1 MRVACFTGLVVP
13 LLSHHLAWAYQ
24 VQTPPLD
31 TDWTYKVGKDPWPE
45 YPRPLLQRDNWQSLN
60 GIWKWRSATTA
71 VADAPPQ
78 DDAYLADVLV
88 PSCLESGL
96 SGVQEQN
103 LTQVWF
109 QTKFDLGN
117 QWQWSNSSSNPSSEK
132 VLLNFEAVDYEAT
145 VFINGQ
151 KAGFH
156 RGGYWRFTVDATPF
170 LKRGVNTL
178 HVHVFDPTDLD
189 GYVVPVGKQTR
200 NPSHIFYTPCT
211 GIWQSVWLETVPATH
226 IKKIDVAA
234 GADGTVNATV
244 WSSKKHSSDPV
255 TISVVDDSGKVIASH
270 KATANENFEFTVDSP
285 KLWSPSDPNL
295 YNLTVTLGKD
305 EVTSYTGFRTISVGE
320 VDGVKR
326 PLING
331 EFEFLF
337 GTLDQVR
344 SSFGLTI
351 SSSE

>member
-1 MRVACFTGLVVP
+1 MRAAYFTGLVVP
-13 LLSHHLAWAYQ
+13 LLSHHLASGYQ

-31 TDWTYKVGKDPWPE
+31 TDWTYKVGTDPWPE

-60 GIWKWRSATTA
+60 GIWKWRSATT
-71 VADAPPQ
+71 VAAEAPPP
-78 DDAYLADVLV
+78 DDAYFADVLV

-117 QWQWSNSSSNPSSEK
+117 QWQWSNASSSPSSKK

-178 HVHVFDPTDLD
+178 
-189 GYVVPVGKQTR
+189 
-200 NPSHIFYTPCT
+200 
-211 GIWQSVWLETVPATH
+211 
-226 IKKIDVAA
+226 
-234 GADGTVNATV
+234 
-244 WSSKKHSSDPV
+244 
-255 TISVVDDSGKVIASH
+255 
-270 KATANENFEFTVDSP
+270 
-285 KLWSPSDPNL
+285 
-295 YNLTVTLGKD
+295 
-305 EVTSYTGFRTISVGE
+305 
-320 VDGVKR
+320 
-326 PLING
+326 
-331 EFEFLF
+331 
-337 GTLDQVR
+337 
-344 SSFGLTI
+344 
-351 SSSE
+351 